1 MCAYHADMDCH
12 GQQTDLESTRNC
24 RGRHLVAA
32 ARAGVWILLLLF
44 VGGCSECADQPVRVV
59 IEGASISSADA
70 VSRGL
75 GQLIAVRLR
84 AVPGVDV
91 RMDALGCAAPDVSHA
106 IRVVA
111 ASVGG
116 LRTHAATITTCGT
129 GREETQLFVQD
140 AGLAADPTPGIVYW
154 LAERLG
160 VLDSARSGAVQGSRV
175 PSAALVDYL
184 AAVGQLQRRDAA
196 SVATARDL
204 LRRAVGIAPNFADA
218 HAELAIAELLASEY
232 GLQSTDEALRS
243 AATGIAAA
251 AALEPEHGLAQAA
264 RGLASMVA
272 EDYRA
277 AVPLLREAHRRL
289 PGHDAVLLWLGNAHL
304 YAAEPR
310 EAQTWLQAA
319 REINPDLTPVAISL
333 GEAACYSA
341 DEVACRAFLEMP
353 SGQPMR
359 RFVTLLLRAHR
370 GERKAVLHE
379 LRLSPP
385 AVAESWIWRLKSELC
400 LSLAD
405 ADAACAALGAAVPD
419 TPEADMPLPAD
430 FELDLWRLDL
440 GLRPAIARARGDTA
454 WRAAVAAEL
463 DRAKNNGLALPVV
476 AAATACLSV
485 EGDVAEADLE
495 LMRLLGCRAIAGTVA
510 ERQSQAHAGA
520 LAGRG
525 DDNQPAADG
534 GSPVREAR

>member
-1 MCAYHADMDCH
+1 MDRC
-12 GQQTDLESTRNC
+12 GAETSWNTASCGRRRQQP
-24 RGRHLVAA
+24 VAVLCI
-32 ARAGVWILLLLF
+32 GVWLLLSLTL
-44 VGGCSECADQPVRVV
+44 GGCSERADQPARVV
-59 IEGASISSADA
+59 IEGASTSSADA
-70 VSRGL
+70 VTLGL

-84 AVPGVDV
+84 AVPGVQV
-91 RMDALGCAAPDVSHA
+91 RMDALGCEAPDVSHA

-111 ASVGG
+111 ATVAG

-140 AGLAADPTPGIVYW
+140 AALAADPTPGIVYW
-154 LAERLG
+154 LAGRLG
-160 VLDSARSGAVQGSRV
+160 ALDSARPGASDGSRV

-196 SVATARDL
+196 SVAAARDL
-204 LRRAVGIAPNFADA
+204 LRRAVSVAPNFADA

-251 AALEPEHGLAQAA
+251 EALEPDHGLAQAA

-304 YAAEPR
+304 YAVEPR
-310 EAQTWLQAA
+310 EAQPWLEAA
-319 REINPDLTPVAISL
+319 REINPDLMPVAISL
-333 GEAACYSA
+333 GEAACYLA
-341 DEVACRAFLEMP
+341 DEAVCQAFIEMP
-353 SGQPMR
+353 TAQPMR

-370 GERKAVLHE
+370 GERQAVLHE
-379 LRLSPP
+379 LRLAPP

-405 ADAACAALGAAVPD
+405 ADAACAALEAGVPD

-440 GLRPAIARARGDTA
+440 GLRPAIERARGDPA

-476 AAATACLSV
+476 AAASACLSV
-485 EGDVAEADLE
+485 EDDVAEADLE
-495 LMRLLGCRAIAGTVA
+495 LMRLLGCRAIAGAVA

-520 LAGRG
+520 LAGR
-525 DDNQPAADG
+525 
-534 GSPVREAR
+534 

>member
-1 MCAYHADMDCH
+1 MDRC
-12 GQQTDLESTRNC
+12 GAETSWNTACCGRRRQQP
-24 RGRHLVAA
+24 VAVVCI
-32 ARAGVWILLLLF
+32 GVWLLLSLAL
-44 VGGCSECADQPVRVV
+44 GGCSERADQPARVV
-59 IEGASISSADA
+59 IEGASTSSGDA

-84 AVPGVDV
+84 AVPGVQV
-91 RMDALGCAAPDVSHA
+91 RMDALGCEAPDVSHA

-111 ASVGG
+111 ASVAG

-129 GREETQLFVQD
+129 GREETQVFVQD

-154 LAERLG
+154 LAERLDA
-160 VLDSARSGAVQGSRV
+160 LDAARPGAAHGSRV

-196 SVATARDL
+196 SVAAARDL
-204 LRRAVGIAPNFADA
+204 LRRAVSVAPNFADA

-232 GLQSTDEALRS
+232 GLQPTDEALRS
-243 AATGIAAA
+243 AATGIRAAE
-251 AALEPEHGLAQAA
+251 ALEPDHGLAQAA

-304 YAAEPR
+304 YAIEPR
-310 EAQTWLQAA
+310 EARPWLEAA
-319 REINPDLTPVAISL
+319 REINPDLLPVAISL
-333 GEAACYSA
+333 GEAACYLA
-341 DEVACRAFLEMP
+341 DEAVCQAFLEMP
-353 SGQPMR
+353 TEQPMR

-370 GERKAVLHE
+370 GDREAVLRE
-379 LRLSPP
+379 LQHAPP
-385 AVAESWIWRLKSELC
+385 AVAESWMRRLESELC

-405 ADAACAALGAAVPD
+405 ATCAEQWSVLPD
-419 TPEADMPLPAD
+419 PPQSESPSPAD

-440 GLRPAIARARGDTA
+440 GLRPAIQRARGDPA

-463 DRAKNNGLALPVV
+463 DRAKNNGLALPIVD
-476 AAATACLSV
+476 AAFACLPM
-485 EGDVAEADLE
+485 EGDVVAADLE
-495 LMRLLGCRAIAGTVA
+495 LMRLLGCGAVVGAVA
-510 ERQSQAHAGA
+510 ERQSQAHTGA
-520 LAGRG
+520 LAGSR
-525 DDNQPAADG
+525 DDDQPAAYG
-534 GSPVREAR
+534 GSPVRETR